1 LKVIDGGLIDLHSPL
16 RWHGTFRDEPSN
28 LPSVKPQL
36 TVISAGEENPVLPER
51 LQQAGVPTL
60 RTDVDGAIHILTA
73 GKQIEVTCFI
83 ACPQINARINSP
95 TTQPPQTQESSQQQQ
110 IAERCLVFMIFLVL
124 RERKASAVRGIHSGS
139 CESWEKQRDRR
150 GVLLKRFAMVP
161 EQFSF
166 FASHHHAVH
175 HRKINEQN
183 TRGYPRSRRDAS
195 AERQNCASQVQRIPR
210 VRVRSGNGQL
220 FLLVQI
226 SRRKCA
232 KP

>member
-1 LKVIDGGLIDLHSPL
+1 VLNVIDGGLVVHSPL
-16 RWHGTFRDEPSN
+16 RWHGTLRDEPSN

-36 TVISAGEENPVLPER
+36 AVISAGEENPYGHPSPVLLER
-51 LQQAGVPTL
+51 LQQAGVRTL
-60 RTDVDGAIHILTA
+60 RTDVDGEIHILTD

-95 TTQPPQTQESSQQQQ
+95 ATEPPQTQESSQQQQ

-183 TRGYPRSRRDAS
+183 TRGYPRSRRDTC

-210 VRVRSGNGQL
+210 VRV
-220 FLLVQI
+220 
-226 SRRKCA
+226 
-232 KP
+232 